1 MSSNSFINWIETRRS
16 VSKLTT
22 PTPNNEQ
29 IKQAIHCA
37 MTAPDHRKLKPWR
50 FIVTSGDSRQKLGKA
65 FLKSALAQAKMIGE
79 TLDNKQQEKILNMP
93 LRSPLIITVVTN
105 FQEHE
110 KVPKFEQILSTGAC
124 IQNLILAL
132 QAQGF
137 ASIWRTG
144 LFANEKA
151 VKDYF
156 NVAEEDYIAGFIY
169 VGTAVYPIP
178 QRKLM
183 DIDEF
188 VKFED

>member
-1 MSSNSFINWIETRRS
+1 MSSNRFINWIETRRS

-22 PTPNNEQ
+22 PAPNHEQ

-50 FIVTSGDSRQKLGKA
+50 FIVTSGDSRYKLGQA
-65 FLKSALAQAKMIGE
+65 FLNSALVQAKMTGE
-79 TLDNKQQEKILNMP
+79 TLDNKQQEKFLKMP
-93 LRSPLIITVVTN
+93 LRSPLIITVATN
-105 FQEHE
+105 FKKHE
-110 KVPKFEQILSTGAC
+110 KVPKFEQMLSTGAC
-124 IQNLILAL
+124 IENLILAL

-144 LFANEKA
+144 LLANEQE

-156 NVAEEDYIAGFIY
+156 NVSKEDYIAGFIY
-169 VGTAVYPIP
+169 VGTTVNSVP
-178 QRKLM
+178 QRKPI

-188 VKFED
+188 VTF